1 MERQKASCCGRPV
14 ARIQRFDFDVE
25 PTSIPAGQQLQLL
38 DKAFKQEPWPAE
50 PRRQQMDKRSWVQ
63 KKITSVPFWTAYGAR
78 GRHPALHELC
88 AYEFAR
94 HYYFSAASRPFTL
107 QCHQQQQA
115 QPDKYRAK
123 LTDQG
128 VEKLAENSRAALA
141 AGVDYC
147 IREEGGRDWLPLGQG
162 EHAQNLRHDWVMA
175 KHPRPQVPVVAGAQ
189 GSKSEEEQVMRI
201 LLLFVPWVNDVADAS
216 ARAPFIGHLRRPHME
231 SWRRALSYYFMTQG
245 FPTQEVKN
253 LAVRL
258 CDVYCLPRHLQQ
270 DVDLAENSDN
280 ENMEDEEVDLD
291 DEDMLAARRGLGPLT
306 RKTTV
311 SCCWKPNFLSP
322 MFSVCGSLA
331 RLTHVRGSQHHQPG
345 LDGEEVE
352 GQFDRTMQ
360 LFSLSEA
367 IWVKDTPDKPNESEQ
382 PPCAPIDHALAKKAA
397 NASRKVEKAS
407 KAQLKQGMVLQPTV
421 EQRRLT
427 KSMLEEWLASED
439 VRGGTTREQHQFLE
453 LVADAVMLEHRLI
466 LPAESKRQRG
476 DPLVWLLHGKPGT
489 GKSHVL
495 SKVKSL
501 FDLCGYQQGVQYEF
515 LAFQNTNAAQLGG
528 KTINSACGINR
539 QDLTSAEAIKRMATW
554 RWLLVD
560 EVGLVG
566 ARLLAD
572 MEQRLRAAVPE
583 ANEWKCGPDGRVRPF
598 AGINVIFTGDFD
610 QLPPPE
616 GGYLADIPQYFK
628 NPTSERIPHTM
639 VEQGQSLFW
648 DGSVQGVTEL
658 VQVLRCK
665 DAWWNEAR

>member
-1 MERQKASCCGRPV
+1 MRGNQH
-14 ARIQRFDFDVE
+14 
-25 PTSIPAGQQLQLL
+25 QQL
-38 DKAFKQEPWPAE
+38 
-50 PRRQQMDKRSWVQ
+50 
-63 KKITSVPFWTAYGAR
+63 
-78 GRHPALHELC
+78 
-88 AYEFAR
+88 
-94 HYYFSAASRPFTL
+94 
-107 QCHQQQQA
+107 
-115 QPDKYRAK
+115 
-123 LTDQG
+123 
-128 VEKLAENSRAALA
+128 
-141 AGVDYC
+141 
-147 IREEGGRDWLPLGQG
+147 
-162 EHAQNLRHDWVMA
+162 
-175 KHPRPQVPVVAGAQ
+175 
-189 GSKSEEEQVMRI
+189 
-201 LLLFVPWVNDVADAS
+201 
-216 ARAPFIGHLRRPHME
+216 
-231 SWRRALSYYFMTQG
+231 
-245 FPTQEVKN
+245 
-253 LAVRL
+253 
-258 CDVYCLPRHLQQ
+258 
-270 DVDLAENSDN
+270 
-280 ENMEDEEVDLD
+280 
-291 DEDMLAARRGLGPLT
+291 
-306 RKTTV
+306 
-311 SCCWKPNFLSP
+311 
-322 MFSVCGSLA
+322 
-331 RLTHVRGSQHHQPG
+331 G

-367 IWVKDTPDKPNESEQ
+367 IWVKDMPVKPNESEQ
-382 PPCAPIDHALAKKAA
+382 PSCAPIDHALAKKAA
-397 NASRKVEKAS
+397 NASRKMEKAS

-427 KSMLEEWLASED
+427 KKMLEDWLASED

-453 LVADAVMLEHRLI
+453 LVVDAVMLEHRLI

-489 GKSHVL
+489 GKSHLL

-501 FDLCGYQQGVQYEF
+501 FDLCGYEQGVQYEF

-539 QDLTSAEAIKRMATW
+539 QDLTSADAIKRMATW

-583 ANEWKCGPDGRVRPF
+583 ANEWKSGPDGRARPF